1 MLMII
6 MVFIFFI
13 IVIVSVD
20 FFKRQRIAL
29 SRYFYNFMSYFG
41 WWECALISIFQ
52 VYNKKKRGF

>member
-1 MLMII
+1 